1 MDDVVA
7 AAVVAAAVTG
17 GRLGDIALG
26 GPAASDGGSYK
37 SGYTIP

>member
-1 MDDVVA
+1 MRKTRVGA
-7 AAVVAAAVTG
+7 AAGIVAAAVTG

-37 SGYTIP
+37 NE